1 MAASS
6 ARARLILPGDKTAD
20 QSANS
25 GGAQGKQPRVVV
37 AMVMA
42 VIRRRGRRRVV
53 PVVAAVMMDRRRRMV
68 PAGTAKSAARHR
80 KASSREGQAGK
91 ERSEGFH
98 GLVHI
103 TPSLSV

>member
-1 MAASS
+1 MTASS
-6 ARARLILPGDKTAD
+6 ARVIPILPAHETAD

-25 GGAQGKQPRVVV
+25 GSAQGEQSRMVV

-42 VIRRRGRRRVV
+42 VMRRRRRVV
-53 PVVAAVMMDRRRRMV
+53 PVATAVMMDRCRRRV
-68 PAGTAKSAARHR
+68 PTGTAKSAARRR
-80 KASSREGQAGK
+80 KAGSREGQAGK

>member
-1 MAASS
+1 MTASS
-6 ARARLILPGDKTAD
+6 ARVRQTLPANKTAD
-20 QSANS
+20 QPAN
-25 GGAQGKQPRVVV
+25 GGSAQGEQSRVVV
-37 AMVMA
+37 MA
-42 VIRRRGRRRVV
+42 VMRRRRRGRRRVV
-53 PVVAAVMMDRRRRMV
+53 PAAAPVMMDRRRRMV
-68 PAGTAKSAARHR
+68 PTGTAKSAARRR

>member
-1 MAASS
+1 MTASS
-6 ARARLILPGDKTAD
+6 ARVIPILPAHETAD

-25 GGAQGKQPRVVV
+25 GSAQGEQSRMVVT
-37 AMVMA
+37 MVMA
-42 VIRRRGRRRVV
+42 VMRRRRRRVV
-53 PVVAAVMMDRRRRMV
+53 PVATAVMMDRCRRRV
-68 PAGTAKSAARHR
+68 PTGTAKSAARRR

>member
-1 MAASS
+1 MTASS
-6 ARARLILPGDKTAD
+6 ARVIPILPAHETAD

-25 GGAQGKQPRVVV
+25 GGAQGEQPRVVV
-37 AMVMA
+37 TMVMA
-42 VIRRRGRRRVV
+42 VMRRRGRRVV
-53 PVVAAVMMDRRRRMV
+53 PMTTAMMMDRRRRMV
-68 PAGTAKSAARHR
+68 SAGAVKSAARCR
-80 KASSREGQAGK
+80 KAGSREGQAGK